1 MTINL
6 THISRHRLIVEEER
20 SSVPQLKRLNE
31 DELEEL
37 TSKRD
42 KLTAA
47 VMEEINEESQ
57 KLDILESKYQ
67 GYKSSPPYL
76 CQRSEAL
83 RIIIQEA
90 TKDCTNVI
98 PSINP

>member
-6 THISRHRLIVEEER
+6 THTSRHRLIVEEER
-20 SSVPQLKRLNE
+20 TSVPQLKRLDE

-37 TSKRD
+37 TRKRD
-42 KLTAA
+42 RLTAE
-47 VMEEINEESQ
+47 VMEEINIESQ

-76 CQRSEAL
+76 CKRSEAL
-83 RIIIQEA
+83 KIIIQEA

-98 PSINP
+98 PSVKP